1 MAEPG
6 RQGQPPP
13 LRAAAAPAAA
23 GCILAGTAAVTIAV
37 LAGPGPGFTGYV
49 SEAGIAGSG
58 HALTY
63 RIGVYALAAGVLLLA
78 AALPARLWMAAAL
91 LGAGSLS
98 TALSGT
104 VTCSVGCPL
113 PPFERATVGD
123 LVHGGASIAATG
135 TIVLAMVAVALHRDA
150 GRRLRGLAAGAAAVA
165 LPLCA
170 AVGLAMLLVGRGSL
184 VGVLERVVLAVAV
197 LWGVA
202 TATVLGFTDP
212 PAPPVRTGGA
222 SRTGDGKR
230 HPPSSEGFDHRRPP
244 S

>member
-1 MAEPG
+1 MAEPDRPG
-6 RQGQPPP
+6 PPTP
-13 LRAAAAPAAA
+13 RAAAASAAA

-37 LAGPGPGFTGYV
+37 LAGPGPGFVGYV

-78 AALPARLWMAAAL
+78 AALPPQLRLAAAL

-123 LVHGGASIAATG
+123 LVHGGASITATG
-135 TIVLAMVAVALHRDA
+135 AIVLAMVAVALHRDA
-150 GRRLRGLAAGAAAVA
+150 DRRLRGLAAGAAAVA

-170 AVGLAMLLVGRGSL
+170 TVGLAMLLVGRGGL

-202 TATVLGFTDP
+202 TAVVLGFRGP
-212 PAPPVRTGGA
+212 PVGLVRTGGA
-222 SRTGDGKR
+222 GATGDGDR
-230 HPPSSEGFDHRRPP
+230 DPPSSAGVDHRRPP